1 MPLNPLHHWEN
12 RRGRAERNRSSSV
25 SLSSGASCQTV
36 RTSYMQHRRNS
47 TTLTTRIP
55 RRKPWRA
62 LGSAPGVVASM
73 ASARTP
79 RTCSA
84 VARPARMA

>member
-1 MPLNPLHHWEN
+1 MLIRRLGAPRVKISERLMAAAASTPIAHSSPWVPFRELHHWEN
-12 RRGRAERNRSSSV
+12 IRGRAERNRSSSV

-55 RRKPWRA
+55 RRKP
-62 LGSAPGVVASM
+62 
-73 ASARTP
+73 
-79 RTCSA
+79 
-84 VARPARMA
+84 